1 MRYAA
6 PKKCFGNYLHQVGSL
21 KTSRSNNVIKKLN
34 LSLKA
39 FNSGTMF
46 KFEVGELTWA
56 RVCMQRQRME
66 ICEAIRLT

>member
-1 MRYAA
+1 M
-6 PKKCFGNYLHQVGSL
+6 L
-21 KTSRSNNVIKKLN
+21 KTSRSNNVNKKLK
-34 LSLKA
+34 LKA

-66 ICEAIRLT
+66 ICEAIRLTY